1 MSPAGAPDDGLPTG
15 TASDADDS
23 LPEALAVDR
32 IAIET
37 EHGPQGV
44 RLLLR
49 GDLDLAT
56 AREFEHRL
64 EEASRNTRGAITVDL
79 TGLSFLDS
87 RGLRAIL
94 GAQQLCEERG
104 CRLTV
109 IVGEQAQRLFDLT
122 GLSERL
128 PLADAAS
135 PRRMAD

>member
-1 MSPAGAPDDGLPTG
+1 MSPAGAPNDGLPTG
-15 TASDADDS
+15 TAADADDS
-23 LPEALAVDR
+23 PPEAMAVDR

-37 EHGPQGV
+37 EHSPQGV

-56 AREFEHRL
+56 AREFEHRMD
-64 EEASRNTRGAITVDL
+64 EASRKTPPAITVDL

-94 GAQQLCEERG
+94 GAQQLCDERG

-109 IVGEQAQRLFDLT
+109 IAGEQAQRLFDLT

-128 PLADAAS
+128 PLADATS
-135 PRRMAD
+135 PRKTAD

>member
-15 TASDADDS
+15 TAADAEDS
-23 LPEALAVDR
+23 PPEASAVDR

-37 EHGPQGV
+37 EQGPQGV

-56 AREFEHRL
+56 VREFEHRV
-64 EEASRNTRGAITVDL
+64 EEASRNSATAIAVDL

-109 IVGEQAQRLFDLT
+109 RAGERAQRLFDLT

-128 PLADAAS
+128 PLVDTAL

>member
-1 MSPAGAPDDGLPTG
+1 MNPAGAPNDGLPTAAA
-15 TASDADDS
+15 ASADES
-23 LPEALAVDR
+23 RPEAMAVHR

-37 EHGPQGV
+37 ERSAEGV

-49 GDLDLAT
+49 GELDLAT
-56 AREFEHRL
+56 AREFEHRM
-64 EEASRNTRGAITVDL
+64 EEASRKTPAAITVDL

-87 RGLRAIL
+87 RGLSAIL
-94 GAQQLCEERG
+94 GAQRLCEERG

-109 IVGEQAQRLFDLT
+109 IAGEQAQRLFDLT

-135 PRRMAD
+135 PRKTAD

>member
-1 MSPAGAPDDGLPTG
+1 M
-15 TASDADDS
+15 
-23 LPEALAVDR
+23 AVDR

-37 EHGPQGV
+37 EHSAEGL

-56 AREFEHRL
+56 AREFEHRM
-64 EEASRNTRGAITVDL
+64 EEASRKTPAAITVDL

-94 GAQQLCEERG
+94 GAQELCDERG

-109 IVGEQAQRLFDLT
+109 IAGEQAQRLFDLT

-135 PRRMAD
+135 PRKTAD

>member
-1 MSPAGAPDDGLPTG
+1 LSPAGTPNDGLPTAAAAG
-15 TASDADDS
+15 ADES
-23 LPEALAVDR
+23 RPEAMAVDR

-37 EHGPQGV
+37 EHSAEGL

-64 EEASRNTRGAITVDL
+64 EEASRKAPAAITVDL

-94 GAQQLCEERG
+94 GAQQLCDERG

-109 IVGEQAQRLFDLT
+109 IASEQAQRLFDLT

-135 PRRMAD
+135 PRKTGD

>member
-1 MSPAGAPDDGLPTG
+1 MSPADAPDDGLPTG
-15 TASDADDS
+15 TAADADDS

-37 EHGPQGV
+37 EHSPQGV

-94 GAQQLCEERG
+94 GAQELCDERG

-109 IVGEQAQRLFDLT
+109 IAGEQAQRLFELT

-135 PRRMAD
+135 PRETPD

>member
-1 MSPAGAPDDGLPTG
+1 LSPAGTPNDGLPTAAAAG
-15 TASDADDS
+15 ADESRPDAM
-23 LPEALAVDR
+23 AVDR

-37 EHGPQGV
+37 EHSAEGL

-64 EEASRNTRGAITVDL
+64 EEASRKTRAAITVDL

-94 GAQQLCEERG
+94 GAQQLCDERG

-109 IVGEQAQRLFDLT
+109 IPGEQAQRLFDLT

-135 PRRMAD
+135 PRKTGA